1 MHKLKVWLWVSCF
14 ILLIFLPREAKG
26 IDIETEEN
34 VFGLNLVR
42 SLGGNSQVRKEVA
55 LTFDDAPS
63 PFTKEVLKILDKHG
77 VPATFFLIGSQVEK
91 SPEVAR
97 QIGAAGHEI
106 GNHSFSHRWS
116 SDDSVEALVKDIK
129 RGEEAIYRAT
139 GQIPLYFRPPGG
151 MVNGNVKEACG
162 QTGYSILLWWVDSQD
177 WLLTDEEEILET
189 VKKEVKDGAIIL
201 FHNLATT
208 VKVLPQVIENLKKE
222 GYKFVTVSQLLR
234 Y

>member
-1 MHKLKVWLWVSCF
+1 MRKLKILVWISCL
-14 ILLIFLPREAKG
+14 ILLILFLQEEV
-26 IDIETEEN
+26 ISIETEEDI
-34 VFGLNLVR
+34 FGLNLVR

-63 PFTKEVLKILDKHG
+63 PFTKEVLKILDNYG
-77 VPATFFLIGSQVEK
+77 VSATFFLVGSQVEK

-97 QIGAAGHEI
+97 QIVAAGHEI
-106 GNHSFSHRWS
+106 GNHSFSHCWS
-116 SDDSVEALVKDIK
+116 SDDSVETLVEDIK
-129 RGEEAIYRAT
+129 RAEEAIYRAT
-139 GQIPLYFRPPGG
+139 GQVPLYFRPPGG
-151 MVNGNVKEACG
+151 MVNDKVKEACG

-177 WLLTDEEEILET
+177 WLLTEEEILEK

-208 VKVLPQVIENLKKE
+208 VEVLPQVIEDLRRE
-222 GYKFVTVSQLLR
+222 GYKFVTISQLLR